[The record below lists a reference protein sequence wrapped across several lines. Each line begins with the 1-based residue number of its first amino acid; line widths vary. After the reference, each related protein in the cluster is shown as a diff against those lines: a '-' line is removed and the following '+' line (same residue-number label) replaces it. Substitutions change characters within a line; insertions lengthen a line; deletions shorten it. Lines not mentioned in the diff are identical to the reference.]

1 MAGFRLMTWRFW
13 ALVVGVVA
21 PLFPAAIYT
30 YVVTRR
36 IVAEEDAGVSP
47 LYPVV
52 LGLMMGLP
60 PLFLVGLFLSYLLRR
75 PEAAGP
81 RFLIGLAIGV
91 VLITV
96 AQTGAIKF

>member
-13 ALVVGVVA
+13 ALVVGMIA

-30 YVVTRR
+30 YAVTRN
-36 IVAEEDAGVSP
+36 VVDENDVGVSP

-52 LGLMMGLP
+52 LGLMMGIP
-60 PLFLVGLFLSYLLRR
+60 PLFLVGLFLSYVLRR
-75 PEAAGP
+75 PQAAGP
-81 RFLIGLAIGV
+81 RFLVGLAIGV
-91 VLITV
+91 VLLTV